1 MDLLERIKLANKK
14 SEENNKKSAQAQA
27 QHNLLTEQISE
38 KVAEYKQEFGI
49 SFPNIEDEAKFSEFL
64 NKQLSLVK
72 GELTKQV
79 ELAEEVN
86 QLILDGDI
94 EGAQRLLGYDY
105 SQHNEQEEED
115 TNTLEESDV
124 EELDE
129 SENSLPTTVSVDE
142 DEDDDLAEKELEEEV
157 KKPVSRVINN
167 DLDDLDDLE
176 DVAPIRRPKSKKVVT
191 SNFDMG
197 DSEDITVS
205 LDDITKVA
213 NVTPK
218 RNTASGLDSLP
229 EESVT
234 SSEEEKPAKV
244 RKVINIDDDDDDD
257 DFIAPSRPIRSGGS
271 FKFD

>member
-38 KVAEYKQEFGI
+38 KVAEYEQEFGI

-105 SQHNEQEEED
+105 SQHNEQELED

-124 EELDE
+124 EESDDTGGILT
-129 SENSLPTTVSVDE
+129 TTVSVDE
-142 DEDDDLAEKELEEEV
+142 DDDLAEEVLEEEV

-176 DVAPIRRPKSKKVVT
+176 EVAPISKLKSKKVVT

-197 DSEDITVS
+197 DSEDLTVS

-218 RNTASGLDSLP
+218 RNTSAGLDNLP

-234 SSEEEKPAKV
+234 SSEDEKPTRV
-244 RKVINIDDDDDDD
+244 RKVINIDDDDDDE

>member
-38 KVAEYKQEFGI
+38 KVAEYEQEFGI

-115 TNTLEESDV
+115 TLEESDV
-124 EELDE
+124 EESYD
-129 SENSLPTTVSVDE
+129 SEDSLTPTVSVDE
-142 DEDDDLAEKELEEEV
+142 DEDDDLEEEEPKEEV
-157 KKPVSRVINN
+157 KEPVSRVVNN
-167 DLDDLDDLE
+167 DLDDLE
-176 DVAPIRRPKSKKVVT
+176 EVAPIKRPKSKKVVT

-197 DSEDITVS
+197 DSEDVTVS

-213 NVTPK
+213 NVSPK

-244 RKVINIDDDDDDD
+244 RKVINIDDDDDYD